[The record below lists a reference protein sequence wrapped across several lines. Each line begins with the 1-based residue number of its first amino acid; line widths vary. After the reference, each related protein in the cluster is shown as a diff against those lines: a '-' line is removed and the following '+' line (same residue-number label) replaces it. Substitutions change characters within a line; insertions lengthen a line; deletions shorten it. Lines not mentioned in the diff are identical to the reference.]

1 MNELEEIKQRINVV
15 DLVGQYVTLKKAGAN
30 YKGVCPFHGE
40 KTPSLM
46 VSAEKQIWKC
56 FGCSRGGS
64 IFDFVMEA
72 EHLEFGDALRLLAQK
87 AGVTLQ
93 SKTQAE
99 YQTGDRKERLYRINM
114 FMARVYHQLLLDR
127 PEGAEALK
135 YLESRGL
142 KRETI
147 ENFRIGLAPRQ
158 NPAVQLAAKRGILP
172 PELQRAGSPERFFD
186 RIIFPI
192 FDILGNVIAFTG
204 RSLGEAQP
212 KYLNTPETALF
223 TKGRTIYALNF
234 AKAAIKE
241 KDYVVLVEGQMDVV
255 ALHQAGVVQ
264 TVASSGTAITETQL
278 QILSRYTP
286 NVVIAFDG
294 DAAGVQATK
303 KVIELLL
310 KLDLNGKVISF
321 APFKDAADFL
331 QKNPDGW
338 SEIVKTAAESLDWLV
353 ADAITQV
360 SDVQFIENKKKVLKL
375 LAPTLMLVTDSARR
389 DYYVQKLAAALGMKP
404 AAVTEALA
412 KPSPGERPPRL
423 AEPTRPTSVKAVL
436 PRLTNEEQLLAI
448 VLASPE
454 SLKGNERLLK
464 SVVWQSSEAQTIAE
478 ATQTCYND
486 KALPKTSA
494 QFLSAVKTHLDS
506 PLADKLDRWQFWIS
520 ETWPQ
525 FSPELAGELLT
536 EKFGQVSTLE
546 REQRKDTLAAEI
558 KRAQE
563 QGDIKK
569 IKELLG
575 TLSKLAQEPT
585 INPKK

>member
-1 MNELEEIKQRINVV
+1 
-15 DLVGQYVTLKKAGAN
+15 
-30 YKGVCPFHGE
+30 
-40 KTPSLM
+40 
-46 VSAEKQIWKC
+46 
-56 FGCSRGGS
+56 
-64 IFDFVMEA
+64 MEA

-114 FMARVYHQLLLDR
+114 FMARVYHQLLIDR

-135 YLESRGL
+135 YLEGRGL

-255 ALHQAGVVQ
+255 ALHQAGVAQ

-294 DAAGVQATK
+294 DH
-303 KVIELLL
+303 I
-310 KLDLNGKVISF
+310 
-321 APFKDAADFL
+321 
-331 QKNPDGW
+331 
-338 SEIVKTAAESLDWLV
+338 
-353 ADAITQV
+353 
-360 SDVQFIENKKKVLKL
+360 KL
-375 LAPTLMLVTDSARR
+375 LIFSTDNPTFTRGITILISKSIFRLNFGHKSIDDRQR
-389 DYYVQKLAAALGMKP
+389 YCFRKYR
-404 AAVTEALA
+404 
-412 KPSPGERPPRL
+412 SP
-423 AEPTRPTSVKAVL
+423 
-436 PRLTNEEQLLAI
+436 
-448 VLASPE
+448 
-454 SLKGNERLLK
+454 
-464 SVVWQSSEAQTIAE
+464 
-478 ATQTCYND
+478 
-486 KALPKTSA
+486 
-494 QFLSAVKTHLDS
+494 
-506 PLADKLDRWQFWIS
+506 
-520 ETWPQ
+520 
-525 FSPELAGELLT
+525 
-536 EKFGQVSTLE
+536 
-546 REQRKDTLAAEI
+546 
-558 KRAQE
+558 
-563 QGDIKK
+563 
-569 IKELLG
+569 
-575 TLSKLAQEPT
+575 
-585 INPKK
+585 